1 MNDLLGKTHR
11 LLRESKNIAVK
22 EMAGEKIS
30 FSQLHKFENGTSS
43 IIVEKLAYLLDYL
56 NISAEEFEST
66 FIYLNKDAVTMREI
80 AEAFWAKNTAKLR
93 YYMEKENSLLVKNP
107 ENLNHFLN
115 VMQVKSA
122 LRFLDKRYTIS
133 EKEIRRLERYLFSL
147 KEWSGYDIW
156 LFGNCVDFF
165 TDSDLRKLTYKMLH
179 PEVQNIK
186 TSLIQ
191 SRLNQVVINLISVH
205 IENKHFTPVDELFS
219 YLEHHFRPGL
229 DMTDRAMLSFY
240 KKLVEFRKDPLSQEK
255 LINVEKCIAAFD
267 TLGCFDLVNLL
278 TEELERYKI
287 RTHI

>member
-1 MNDLLGKTHR
+1 MDSLLGQTHKK
-11 LLRESKNIAVK
+11 LRESKNTTVK
-22 EMAGEKIS
+22 EMAGSQIS

-43 IIVEKLAYLLDYL
+43 ITVEKLAYLLNRL

-93 YYMEKENSLLVKNP
+93 YYMEKENFLLVNNP

-115 VMQVKSA
+115 VMQIKSA

-156 LFGNCVDFF
+156 LFGNCVEFF
-165 TDSDLRKLTYKMLH
+165 MDSDLRKLTHKMLY

-205 IENKHFTPVDELFS
+205 INNKHFTPVDELFS

-240 KKLVEFRKDPLSQEK
+240 KKLVEFRKNPFSQDK
-255 LINVEKCIAAFD
+255 LRDVEKCISAFE
-267 TLGCFDLVNLL
+267 TLDCFDLVNLL
-278 TEELERYKI
+278 NDELGKYK
-287 RTHI
+287 THI